1 MALYPG
7 LAEDGNFGPVTR
19 KALQTLLW
27 AWGYYNREI
36 DGVFGKWSIIALQNM
51 LHSQGPISNFYNG
64 RIDGIAGDMTW
75 DGLGNFLAFSGYW
88 SGFGRYQ
95 PWPKG
100 KTPYNWSGF
109 TRQIQVW
116 LNAAR

>member
-7 LAEDGNFGPVTR
+7 LAVDGNFGTVTQ
-19 KALQTLLW
+19 KAFQLHLRSQ
-27 AWGYYNREI
+27 GYYSREI
-36 DGVFGKWSIIALQNM
+36 DGQFGKQSIIALQKM
-51 LHSQGPISNFYNG
+51 LKAQRPTNFYNG
-64 RIDGIAGDMTW
+64 LIDGIAGDMTW
-75 DGLGNFLAFSGYW
+75 DGLGNYLSFFGWW
-88 SGFGRYQ
+88 SGFSRYQ

-116 LNAAR
+116 LNDVR